1 MASLQID
8 SSLAARIL
16 EWAASQNCSVDALLE
31 SWLKAPPVPR
41 QDDVPKEERIYRA
54 ILETAQ
60 EGIWVLDSS
69 LRTMYINP
77 HAAAMLNC
85 ESAAILGRPVLDFT
99 DRDDLE
105 KARRLLEQRQQDSRG
120 QQGHDLRFRGCDG
133 TVVWCIAVITPL
145 LDGQGQQQATL
156 LMLAD
161 VTERKRAEDALRH
174 SETRLR
180 SLVEAQNAFVIRTDM
195 QGFLTYANPRFLEAF
210 EMTLAEALGSFS
222 LDTIVEEDWE
232 KTRQAVDECLLDPG
246 KPVQVLLHKKAP
258 RNASLWSLWEFTC
271 LVDENGSPSEIQ
283 CIGVDMSEQI
293 KAYEALRQS
302 QAEQERLN
310 LILRREQEWNATVN
324 RMLKIISHE
333 LRTPLATIKL
343 ACEFIRRYR
352 ERLDSAACLQRI
364 QSIDHQVERINQ
376 MIDEVAQVIKGIQ
389 EGASFKPRLANLE
402 RLCQM
407 ITNELQDSLGGD
419 HQLSFVSDGCIH
431 QAVIDEMLVSRILLN
446 LLSNAIRYSPTGS
459 SVRLELREDDGQAVL
474 SVSDEGIGIAA
485 EERERIFE
493 PFYRAPN
500 AQSISGT
507 GLGLNIV
514 KECVTLHGGTIS
526 VTSAVGKGSTFT
538 VRLPLK

>member
-8 SSLAARIL
+8 SSLAVRIL
-16 EWAASQNCSVDALLE
+16 EWAVSQNCSVDALLE

-54 ILETAQ
+54 ILEAAQ
-60 EGIWVLDSS
+60 EGIWLLDSS
-69 LRTMYINP
+69 LHTTYINP
-77 HAAAMLNC
+77 CAAVMLNC
-85 ESAAILGRPVLDFT
+85 EAAAILGKPVLDFI

-105 KARRLLEQRQQDSRG
+105 KARRLLEQRQQDSGG
-120 QQGHDLRFRGCDG
+120 QRVHDLRFRGCDEA
-133 TVVWCIAVITPL
+133 VVWCLAVITPL

-161 VTERKRAEDALRH
+161 VTERKRAEDALRR

-258 RNASLWSLWEFTC
+258 RNPSLWSLWEFTC
-271 LVDENGSPSEIQ
+271 LVDENYSPSEIQ

-310 LILRREQEWNATVN
+310 LILQREQEWNTTVN
-324 RMLKIISHE
+324 RMLKIITHE

-352 ERLDSAACLQRI
+352 EQLDSAACLQRI
-364 QSIDHQVERINQ
+364 QSIDQQVERINQ
-376 MIDEVAQVIKGIQ
+376 MIDEALQVISGMQ
-389 EGASFKPRLANLE
+389 GSMSFKPRLVNLE
-402 RLCQM
+402 RLCRM
-407 ITNELQDSLGGD
+407 IIDELRDSLGSD
-419 HQLSFVSDGCIH
+419 HQLSFVSDSRI
-431 QAVIDEMLVSRILLN
+431 QYAVVDETLVSRILLN
-446 LLSNAIRYSPTGS
+446 LLSNAIRYSPAGS
-459 SVRLELREDDGQAVL
+459 AVRLELRQEAEQIEL
-474 SVSDEGIGIAA
+474 SVSDDGIGIAP
-485 EERERIFE
+485 EEQEHIFE
-493 PFYRAPN
+493 PLYRASN

-514 KECVTLHGGTIS
+514 KDCVTLHNGTIS